1 MKASNQPWRV
11 MALVIAVATLFGCAT
26 QPSTTL
32 TAADTAPET
41 ASVLTTQQLVRG
53 QRQMFATANPLAT
66 QAGYAM
72 LEQGGSAIDA
82 IIAAQ
87 AVLTLVEPQS
97 SGIGGGA
104 FLLHYDASDAQLQS
118 YDGRETAPALA
129 TPERFLQQGKPL
141 SYAQAVN
148 SGLSVG
154 TPGVLRALEMAHQQ
168 HGRLAWATLFEPAI
182 QLATEGFSVSPRL
195 HTLISDNQQA
205 LREQPASAAYFLDAG
220 GQPWPVGHRLTNL
233 ALADTL
239 ERIAHNGV
247 QVFYEGEIAEDMVRS
262 VKNHNRPG
270 DLSLADLQ
278 QYEAIEREPLCGPY
292 RRYTVCGMPPPS
304 SGGLTVLQLLG
315 VLQQFPMQQFAPQSV
330 EAVHYF
336 SEAGRLAYA
345 DRDFYV
351 ADPAYV
357 SIPVHGLLSSAYLR
371 QRSALIQPDS
381 SIGKAA
387 PGDPLAL
394 LASLGKDQA
403 YELPSTSHLVA
414 ADAYGNLVTMTTSVE
429 AAFGSKI
436 LVRGFLL
443 NNQLTDFSSLPT
455 DAQGVPVANR
465 VEAGKRPRSS
475 MAPVMV
481 FDAGKPYLI
490 TGSPGGSAII
500 NYVAQTL
507 VGVLDWGLDIQAAI
521 ALPHYGS
528 RNNATELEEGTTIV
542 GVADAL
548 RTKGHDV
555 TILPFTSGLQGIVMT
570 EHGLY
575 GGADPRREG
584 LVLAD

>member
-1 MKASNQPWRV
+1 MKANNQPWRL
-11 MALVIAVATLFGCAT
+11 MALVIATVTLLGCAT

-32 TAADTAPET
+32 TAADTAPEA
-41 ASVLTTQQLVRG
+41 ASAQTTQQLVHG

-72 LEQGGSAIDA
+72 LERGGSAIDA

-87 AVLTLVEPQS
+87 AMLTLVEPQS

-104 FLLHYDASDAQLQS
+104 FLLHYDGAEAQLQT

-129 TPERFLQQGKPL
+129 TPDRFLQQGQPL

-168 HGRLAWATLFEPAI
+168 HGRLPWATLFEPAI

-195 HTLISDNQQA
+195 HTLITDNQQA
-205 LREQPASAAYFLDAG
+205 LREQPAAAAYFLDAQ
-220 GQPWPVGHRLTNL
+220 GQPWPVGHRLKNQ

-239 ERIAHNGV
+239 TRIAQDGV
-247 QVFYEGEIAEDMVRS
+247 QTFYEGEIAEDMVRS
-262 VKNHNRPG
+262 VRNHPKPG

-278 QYEAIEREPLCGPY
+278 SYAAVERAPLCGPY

-315 VLQQFPMQQFAPQSV
+315 VLQQFPMQHFAPQSV

-357 SIPVHGLLSSAYLR
+357 GIPVKGLLSPAYLR

-381 SIGKAA
+381 SMGKAE
-387 PGDPLAL
+387 PGDPMAL
-394 LASLGKDQA
+394 LASLGKDHA

-414 ADAYGNLVTMTTSVE
+414 ADTFGNLVTMTTSVE

-455 DAQGVPVANR
+455 DAQGRPVANR

-528 RNNATELEEGTTIV
+528 RNGATELEEGTAVV

-548 RTKGHDV
+548 RAKGHNV
-555 TILPFTSGLQGIVMT
+555 NILPFTSGLQGIVIT
-570 EHGLY
+570 NNGFY

>member
-1 MKASNQPWRV
+1 MKANNQPWRL
-11 MALVIAVATLFGCAT
+11 MALVIATATLLGCAT
-26 QPSTTL
+26 QPSTKL
-32 TAADTAPET
+32 TAADTAPEA
-41 ASVLTTQQLVRG
+41 ASAQTTQQLVHG

-72 LEQGGSAIDA
+72 LERGGSAIDA

-87 AVLTLVEPQS
+87 AMLTLVEPQS

-104 FLLHYDASDAQLQS
+104 FLLHYDGAEAQLQT

-129 TPERFLQQGKPL
+129 TPDRFLQQGQPL
-141 SYAQAVN
+141 SYTQAVN

-154 TPGVLRALEMAHQQ
+154 TPGVLRALEMVHQQ
-168 HGRLAWATLFEPAI
+168 HGRLPWATLFEPAI

-195 HTLISDNQQA
+195 HTLITDNQQA
-205 LREQPASAAYFLDAG
+205 LREQPAAAAYFLDAQ
-220 GQPWPVGHRLTNL
+220 GQPWPVGYRLKNL

-239 ERIAHNGV
+239 TRIAQDGV
-247 QVFYEGEIAEDMVRS
+247 PTFYEGEIAEDMVRS
-262 VKNHNRPG
+262 VRNHPKPG

-278 QYEAIEREPLCGPY
+278 SYAAVERAPLCGPY

-315 VLQQFPMQQFAPQSV
+315 VLQQFPMQHFAPQSV

-357 SIPVHGLLSSAYLR
+357 AIPVKGLLSPAYLR

-381 SIGKAA
+381 SMGKAE
-387 PGDPLAL
+387 PGDPMAL
-394 LASLGKDQA
+394 LASLGKDHA

-414 ADAYGNLVTMTTSVE
+414 ADAFGNLVTMTTSVE

-455 DAQGVPVANR
+455 DAQGRPVANR

-528 RNNATELEEGTTIV
+528 RNGATELEEGTAVV

-548 RTKGHDV
+548 RAKGHNV
-555 TILPFTSGLQGIVMT
+555 NILPFTSGLQGIVIT
-570 EHGLY
+570 NNGLY

>member
-1 MKASNQPWRV
+1 MKATTQPWYLA
-11 MALVIAVATLFGCAT
+11 ALLVVTTTLAGCAT

-32 TAADTAPET
+32 TAADTAPEA
-41 ASVLTTQQLVRG
+41 ASAHTTQKLVQG
-53 QRQMFATANPLAT
+53 SRQMFATANPLAT

-104 FLLHYDASDAQLQS
+104 FLLHYDAAATQLQS
-118 YDGRETAPALA
+118 YDGRETAPARA
-129 TPERFLQQGKPL
+129 TADRFLEAGKPL
-141 SYAQAVN
+141 SYTQAVN

-154 TPGVLRALEMAHQQ
+154 TPGVLRALEMAHAQ
-168 HGRLAWATLFEPAI
+168 HGRLPWETLFAPAI
-182 QLATEGFSVSPRL
+182 QLATEGFAVSPRL

-205 LREQPASAAYFLDAG
+205 LREQSASAAYFLDAE
-220 GQPWPVGHRLTNL
+220 GQPLPVGYRLRNP
-233 ALADTL
+233 ALAYTL
-239 ERIAHNGV
+239 SRIAKEGV
-247 QVFYEGEIAEDMVRS
+247 IAFYEGEIADDMVRS
-262 VKNHNRPG
+262 VQKNPKAG

-278 QYEAIEREPLCGPY
+278 TYQAVQRDPLCGPY
-292 RRYTVCGMPPPS
+292 RQYTVCGMPPPS

-315 VLQQFPMQQFAPQSV
+315 VLQNFPMRIYAPQSV

-351 ADPAYV
+351 ADPDFV
-357 SIPVHGLLSSAYLR
+357 DIPVQGLLSPAYLR
-371 QRSALIQPDS
+371 QRSALIQPEQS
-381 SIGKAA
+381 MGKAA
-387 PGDPLAL
+387 PGDPLAI
-394 LASLGKDQA
+394 LASLGRDQA

-414 ADAYGNLVTMTTSVE
+414 ADAYGNLVSMTTSVE

-443 NNQLTDFSSLPT
+443 NNQLTDFSSQPY

-481 FDAGKPYLI
+481 FKANKPYLI

-507 VGVLDWGLDIQAAI
+507 VGVLDWGLDIQEAI
-521 ALPHYGS
+521 SLPHYGS
-528 RNNATELEEGTTIV
+528 RNQATELEEGTAIV

-548 RTKGHDV
+548 RAKGHDV
-555 TILPFTSGLQGIVMT
+555 SILPFTSGLQGIVIT
-570 EHGLY
+570 DQGLY

>member
-1 MKASNQPWRV
+1 MKANNQLWRL
-11 MALVIAVATLFGCAT
+11 MALAIATATLLGCAT
-26 QPSTTL
+26 QPSSTL
-32 TAADTAPET
+32 TAADTAPEA
-41 ASVLTTQQLVRG
+41 ASAQTTQKLVHG

-87 AVLTLVEPQS
+87 AMLTLVEPQS

-104 FLLHYDASDAQLQS
+104 FLLHYDGAEAQLQT

-129 TPERFLQQGKPL
+129 MPDRFLQQGQPL
-141 SYAQAVN
+141 SYTQAVN

-168 HGRLAWATLFEPAI
+168 HGRLPWATLFEPAI
-182 QLATEGFSVSPRL
+182 QLAAEGFSVSPRL
-195 HTLISDNQQA
+195 HTLITDNQQA
-205 LREQPASAAYFLDAG
+205 LREQPAAAAYFLDAR
-220 GQPWPVGHRLTNL
+220 GQPWPVGHRLKNV

-239 ERIAHNGV
+239 TRIAQDGV
-247 QVFYEGEIAEDMVRS
+247 QAFYEGDIAEEMVSS
-262 VKNHNRPG
+262 VRNHPKPG

-278 QYEAIEREPLCGPY
+278 SYAAVEREPLCGPY

-304 SGGLTVLQLLG
+304 SGGLTVLQLLR
-315 VLQQFPMQQFAPQSV
+315 VLQQFPMQQFAPQGV

-351 ADPAYV
+351 ADPGYV
-357 SIPVHGLLSSAYLR
+357 DMPVKGLLSPAYLR

-381 SIGKAA
+381 SMGKAE
-387 PGDPLAL
+387 PGDPMAL
-394 LASLGKDQA
+394 LASLGKDHA

-414 ADAYGNLVTMTTSVE
+414 ADAFGNLVTMTTSIE

-455 DAQGVPVANR
+455 DAQGRPVANR

-528 RNNATELEEGTTIV
+528 RNGATELEEGTAV
-542 GVADAL
+542 VSVADAL
-548 RTKGHDV
+548 RAKGHQV
-555 TILPFTSGLQGIVMT
+555 NILPFTSGLQGIVIT
-570 EHGLY
+570 KNGLY

>member
-1 MKASNQPWRV
+1 MKANNQLWRL
-11 MALVIAVATLFGCAT
+11 MALAIATATLLGCAT

-32 TAADTAPET
+32 TAADTAPEA
-41 ASVLTTQQLVRG
+41 ASAQTTQKLVHG

-87 AVLTLVEPQS
+87 AMLTLVEPQS

-104 FLLHYDASDAQLQS
+104 FLLHYDGAEAQLQT
-118 YDGRETAPALA
+118 YDGRETAPAVA
-129 TPERFLQQGKPL
+129 MPDRFLQQGQPL
-141 SYAQAVN
+141 SYTQAVN

-168 HGRLAWATLFEPAI
+168 HGRLPWATLFEPAI
-182 QLATEGFSVSPRL
+182 QLAAEGFSVSPRL
-195 HTLISDNQQA
+195 HTLITDNQQA
-205 LREQPASAAYFLDAG
+205 LREQPAAAAYFLDAQ
-220 GQPWPVGHRLTNL
+220 GQPWPVGHRLKNV

-239 ERIAHNGV
+239 TRIAQDGV
-247 QVFYEGEIAEDMVRS
+247 QAFYEGDIAEEMVSS
-262 VKNHNRPG
+262 VRNHPKPG

-278 QYEAIEREPLCGPY
+278 SYAAVEREPLCGPY

-357 SIPVHGLLSSAYLR
+357 DMPVKGLLSPAYLR

-381 SIGKAA
+381 SMGKAE
-387 PGDPLAL
+387 PGDPMAL
-394 LASLGKDQA
+394 LASLGKDHA

-414 ADAYGNLVTMTTSVE
+414 ADAFGNLVTMTTSVE

-455 DAQGVPVANR
+455 DAQGRPVANR

-528 RNNATELEEGTTIV
+528 RNGATELEEGTAV
-542 GVADAL
+542 VSVADAL
-548 RTKGHDV
+548 RAKGHQV
-555 TILPFTSGLQGIVMT
+555 NILPFTSGLQGIVIT
-570 EHGLY
+570 KNGLY

>member
-1 MKASNQPWRV
+1 
-11 MALVIAVATLFGCAT
+11 MALAIATATLLGCAT

-32 TAADTAPET
+32 TAADTAPEA
-41 ASVLTTQQLVRG
+41 ASAQTTQKLVHG

-87 AVLTLVEPQS
+87 AMLTLVEPQS

-104 FLLHYDASDAQLQS
+104 FLLHYDGAEAQLQT
-118 YDGRETAPALA
+118 YDGRETAPAVA
-129 TPERFLQQGKPL
+129 MPDRFLQQGQPL
-141 SYAQAVN
+141 SYTQAVN

-168 HGRLAWATLFEPAI
+168 HGRLPWATLFEPAI
-182 QLATEGFSVSPRL
+182 QLAAEGFSVSPRL
-195 HTLISDNQQA
+195 HTLITDNQQA
-205 LREQPASAAYFLDAG
+205 LREQPAAAAYFLDAQ
-220 GQPWPVGHRLTNL
+220 GQPWPVGHRLKNV

-239 ERIAHNGV
+239 TRIAQDGV
-247 QVFYEGEIAEDMVRS
+247 QAFYEGDIAEEMVSS
-262 VKNHNRPG
+262 VRNHPKPG

-278 QYEAIEREPLCGPY
+278 SYAAVEREPLCGPY

-315 VLQQFPMQQFAPQSV
+315 VLQQFPMQEFAPQGV

-357 SIPVHGLLSSAYLR
+357 DMPVKGLLSPAYLR

-381 SIGKAA
+381 SMGKAE
-387 PGDPLAL
+387 PGDPMAL
-394 LASLGKDQA
+394 LASLGKDHA

-414 ADAYGNLVTMTTSVE
+414 ADAFGNLVTMTTSVE

-455 DAQGVPVANR
+455 DAQGRPVANR

-528 RNNATELEEGTTIV
+528 RNGATELEEGTAV
-542 GVADAL
+542 VSVADAL
-548 RTKGHDV
+548 RAKGHQV
-555 TILPFTSGLQGIVMT
+555 NILPFTSGLQGIVIT
-570 EHGLY
+570 KNGLY

>member
-1 MKASNQPWRV
+1 MKANNQPWRV
-11 MALVIAVATLFGCAT
+11 MALVIATATLLGCAT

-32 TAADTAPET
+32 TAADTAPEA
-41 ASVLTTQQLVRG
+41 ASARTTQQLVHG

-87 AVLTLVEPQS
+87 AMLTLVEPQS

-104 FLLHYDASDAQLQS
+104 FLLHYDGAEAQLQS

-129 TPERFLQQGKPL
+129 MPDRFLQQGQPL
-141 SYAQAVN
+141 SYTQAVN

-168 HGRLAWATLFEPAI
+168 YGRLPWATLFEPAI

-195 HTLISDNQQA
+195 HTLITDNQQA
-205 LREQPASAAYFLDAG
+205 LREQPAAAAYFLDAQ
-220 GQPWPVGHRLTNL
+220 GQPWPVGHRLKNL

-239 ERIAHNGV
+239 TRIAQDGV
-247 QVFYEGEIAEDMVRS
+247 QTFYEGEIAEDMVSS
-262 VKNHNRPG
+262 VRNHPKPG

-278 QYEAIEREPLCGPY
+278 SYVAVERAPLCGPY

-315 VLQQFPMQQFAPQSV
+315 VLQQFPMQHFAPQSV

-357 SIPVHGLLSSAYLR
+357 GIPVKGLLSPAYLR

-381 SIGKAA
+381 SMGKAE
-387 PGDPLAL
+387 PGDPMAL
-394 LASLGKDQA
+394 LASLGKDHA

-414 ADAYGNLVTMTTSVE
+414 ADAFGNLVTMTTSVE

-455 DAQGVPVANR
+455 DAQGRPVANR

-481 FDAGKPYLI
+481 FEAGEPYLI

-528 RNNATELEEGTTIV
+528 RNGATELEEGTAV
-542 GVADAL
+542 VDVADAL
-548 RTKGHDV
+548 RAKGHNV
-555 TILPFTSGLQGIVMT
+555 NVLPFTSGLQGIVIT
-570 EHGLY
+570 KNGLY

>member
-1 MKASNQPWRV
+1 MKANNQLWRL
-11 MALVIAVATLFGCAT
+11 MALAIATATLLGCAT

-32 TAADTAPET
+32 TAADTAPEA
-41 ASVLTTQQLVRG
+41 ASAQTTQKLVHG

-87 AVLTLVEPQS
+87 AMLTLVEPQS

-104 FLLHYDASDAQLQS
+104 FLLHYDGAEAQLQT
-118 YDGRETAPALA
+118 YDGRETAPAVA
-129 TPERFLQQGKPL
+129 MPDRFLQQGQPL
-141 SYAQAVN
+141 SYTQAVN

-168 HGRLAWATLFEPAI
+168 HGRLPWATLFEPAI
-182 QLATEGFSVSPRL
+182 QLAAEGFSVSPRL
-195 HTLISDNQQA
+195 HTLITDNQQA
-205 LREQPASAAYFLDAG
+205 LREQPAAAAYFLDAQ
-220 GQPWPVGHRLTNL
+220 GQPWPVGHRLKNV

-239 ERIAHNGV
+239 TRIAQDGV
-247 QVFYEGEIAEDMVRS
+247 QAFYEGDIAEEMVSS
-262 VKNHNRPG
+262 VRNHPKPG

-278 QYEAIEREPLCGPY
+278 SYAAVEREPLCGPY

-315 VLQQFPMQQFAPQSV
+315 VLQQFPMQEFAPQGV

-357 SIPVHGLLSSAYLR
+357 DMPVKGLLSPAYLR

-381 SIGKAA
+381 SMGKAE
-387 PGDPLAL
+387 PGDPMAL
-394 LASLGKDQA
+394 LASLGKDHA

-414 ADAYGNLVTMTTSVE
+414 ADAFGNLVTMTTSVE

-455 DAQGVPVANR
+455 DAQGRPVANR

-528 RNNATELEEGTTIV
+528 RNGATELEEGTAV
-542 GVADAL
+542 VSVADAL
-548 RTKGHDV
+548 RAKGHQV
-555 TILPFTSGLQGIVMT
+555 NILPFTSGLQGIVIT
-570 EHGLY
+570 KNGLY